1 MKDRGIA
8 LEKTEKNCIL
18 YPAEEADRPLIVLN
32 HFAEDGGSL
41 VRALR
46 ESSCGDGSLLV
57 VGDLDWNRDLSPWAA
72 PAIRKSEEPFSGGAD
87 AYLDALLH
95 VILPE
100 AEKRISGKPAFYG
113 IAGYSLAGLFAL
125 YSLYRCERFTRAAS
139 MSGSLWFPDFLQFAT
154 TEPLRVRPEKL
165 YLSLGD
171 REAKTRN
178 PQLAAVQEN
187 TEKLCAHYRS
197 LGLNAEFTLNEGN
210 HFRDAELRTAKGIAA
225 IL

>member
-8 LEKTEKNCIL
+8 LENTGKNCIL

-100 AEKRISGKPAFYG
+100 AEKRIPGKPAFYVV
-113 IAGYSLAGLFAL
+113 LCVLKLFACRRIGVRL
-125 YSLYRCERFTRAAS
+125 CQAP
-139 MSGSLWFPDFLQFAT
+139 GLQADHHAD
-154 TEPLRVRPEKL
+154 KA
-165 YLSLGD
+165 D
-171 REAKTRN
+171 
-178 PQLAAVQEN
+178 Q
-187 TEKLCAHYRS
+187 
-197 LGLNAEFTLNEGN
+197 
-210 HFRDAELRTAKGIAA
+210 
-225 IL
+225 